1 MNDYVTVLYSIYLM
15 FVIGASI
22 YVGKTLFTHSKIF
35 MESIFNGRILLS
47 TATNKLF
54 EMGFFLIAFGV
65 GFYSIKIYGEIS
77 AKRDLFETLST
88 KAGGFTFFLGGLL
101 LLHLLIFFKGMK
113 YRKKTDS
120 QIQVTVK

>member
-22 YVGKTLFTHSKIF
+22 YVGKTLFTHSKVF
-35 MESIFNGRILLS
+35 MDSIFNGRVLLS

-54 EMGFFLIAFGV
+54 EMGFFLVALGV
-65 GFYSIKIYGEIS
+65 GFYTLEIYGDIS
-77 AKRDLFETLST
+77 VKRDLFERLST